1 LSGFGA
7 WKSGDN
13 NDPYIPNLGIIG
25 LADISL
31 QKTAKTARNG

>member
-1 LSGFGA
+1 LPGSGA

-13 NDPYIPNLGIIG
+13 SDPHISNLAIIG

-31 QKTAKTARNG
+31 QKTAKTAGSG